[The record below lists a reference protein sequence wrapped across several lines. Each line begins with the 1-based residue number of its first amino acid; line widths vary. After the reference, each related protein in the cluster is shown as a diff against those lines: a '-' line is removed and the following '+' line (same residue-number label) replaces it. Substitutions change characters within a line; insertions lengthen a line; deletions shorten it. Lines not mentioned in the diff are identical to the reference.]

1 MVILVGAL
9 FVMTTENSKPLNV
22 LTRFVA
28 AVICADTPDGTSASA
43 GGGVA
48 ELLGDFSPQP
58 AIKIAAAIITVKI
71 EFFIKYVT
79 LPSVPAHR
87 RRAKDV
93 QNEPAARFRRLGTR
107 FVRPALP
114 TVYLSDSSIS
124 FAVRSMI
131 SSIRFII

>member
-1 MVILVGAL
+1 MVIFVGAL

-79 LPSVPAHR
+79 LPSVSAHR

-107 FVRPALP
+107 FV
-114 TVYLSDSSIS
+114 
-124 FAVRSMI
+124 
-131 SSIRFII
+131 

>member
-1 MVILVGAL
+1 
-9 FVMTTENSKPLNV
+9 
-22 LTRFVA
+22 
-28 AVICADTPDGTSASA
+28 
-43 GGGVA
+43 VA

-58 AIKIAAAIITVKI
+58 AIKIAATIIPVTI

-114 TVYLSDSSIS
+114 TVYLSDYSIS